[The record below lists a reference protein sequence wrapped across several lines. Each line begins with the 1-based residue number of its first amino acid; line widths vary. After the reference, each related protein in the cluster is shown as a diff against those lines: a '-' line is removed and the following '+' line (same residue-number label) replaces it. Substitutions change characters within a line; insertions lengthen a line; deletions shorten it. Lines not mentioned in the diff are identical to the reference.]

1 MDLSTVSTREL
12 VAELQRREAVE
23 VVVAAPYEGYRI
35 TVGGREIADT
45 GPAVILRIWD

>member
-23 VVVAAPYEGYRI
+23 SVAAAPYEEYRI
-35 TVGGREIADT
+35 TVGGLEIADT